1 MFASSTAKTGYC
13 NYSAAACTP
22 AHNLANL
29 DTASV
34 AVSIPLS
41 AIICQSRT

>member
-1 MFASSTAKTGYC
+1 MFASATAKNGYC
-13 NYSAAACTP
+13 TCSAAACTP

-41 AIICQSRT
+41 AIICQLRT